1 MQALST
7 VRDGIEAA
15 PLKGHSVMTMNVR
28 QTQAFLCDTEGSY
41 TVAMYRLKSTLALW
55 NMTSCFRFEDGA
67 WVKGRTFEENK
78 EKVLMLEV
86 SIRCFFGE
94 KNLKFCKKN

>member
-1 MQALST
+1 MST
-7 VRDGIEAA
+7 VRDGVQAA
-15 PLKGHSVMTMNVR
+15 LLKGHSVVTINVR

-41 TVAMYRLKSTLALW
+41 TVAMYRLKP
-55 NMTSCFRFEDGA
+55 TSSFLISISFRFEDGA

-86 SIRCFFGE
+86 STR
-94 KNLKFCKKN
+94 

>member
-1 MQALST
+1 M
-7 VRDGIEAA
+7 RDGKEAA

-41 TVAMYRLKSTLALW
+41 TVAMYRLRSTLALW
-55 NMTSCFRFEDGA
+55 NITSCSRFEDGA

-86 SIRCFFGE
+86 SIRCFFWE
-94 KNLKFCKKN
+94 ENLKFCKKN